1 MSALTVQQILDADLT
16 DWRPVA
22 GTLRARFLTK
32 GFTTGVDLVTAVGE
46 AAEAANHHPD
56 VTLTWPFVDLTLV
69 THDEGNRVT
78 ALDVDLARQISALAA
93 ERGVPADPAAPTVL
107 ELALDTADKAAVGPF
122 WAAVLTGDAS
132 NVDDDDITDPGG
144 RVPLLWLQGTDA
156 HEEPRQRFHLDV
168 WVGPDQAQPRIEA
181 ALAAGGTLVDDSQAP
196 SFVVLAD
203 AEGNK
208 ACICT
213 SLDREQ
219 QRLIDG

>member
-1 MSALTVQQILDADLT
+1 MTALTVQQILDADLT

-69 THDEGNRVT
+69 THDEGSQVT
-78 ALDVDLARQISALAA
+78 ELDVDLARQISVLAA
-93 ERGVPADPAAPTVL
+93 ERGISADPAAPTVL

-132 NVDDDDITDPGG
+132 NVDGDDVTDPGG
-144 RVPLLWLQGTDA
+144 RVPLLWLQGTDMHA
-156 HEEPRQRFHLDV
+156 EPRQRFHLDV
-168 WVGPDQAQPRIEA
+168 WVPHDQAQPRIDA
-181 ALAAGGTLVDDSQAP
+181 ALAAGGRLVDDSQAP

-203 AEGNK
+203 TEGNK

-213 SLDREQ
+213 SLDR
-219 QRLIDG
+219 D

>member
-1 MSALTVQQILDADLT
+1 MTALTVQQILDADLT

-69 THDEGNRVT
+69 THDEGNQVT
-78 ALDVDLARQISALAA
+78 ELDVDLARQISALAT
-93 ERGVPADPAAPTVL
+93 ERGISADPTAPTVL

-132 NVDDDDITDPGG
+132 NVDGDDIPDPGG
-144 RVPLLWLQGTDA
+144 LVPLLWLQGTDA
-156 HEEPRQRFHLDV
+156 HAEPRQRFHLDV
-168 WVGPDQAQPRIEA
+168 WVPHDQAQTRIDA
-181 ALAAGGTLVDDSQAP
+181 ALAAGGRLVDDSQAP

-203 AEGNK
+203 TEGNK

-213 SLDREQ
+213 SLDR
-219 QRLIDG
+219 D